1 MQKHLKLNKSQVT
14 YVVLPLLVAWELLRS
29 LLFCSLSTSELPL
42 IKQTYW
48 AFLHVSTISFFIR
61 TDHLLQLLLNKVHFS
76 SMFTLV
82 VGKSTKIQFK
92 RKNRLIWL
100 RIFRYCFQEKSET
113 ENLCVF
119 VLLVR
124 YKLSSTTKIFWSIW
138 KHFWTTPSENL

>member
-1 MQKHLKLNKSQVT
+1 MQKHLKFTKSQVT
-14 YVVLPLLVAWELLRS
+14 YVVLPPLVAWELLRS
-29 LLFCSLSTSELPL
+29 LLFRSLSTSKLPL

-61 TDHLLQLLLNKVHFS
+61 TDHLLQLLLNKVHFF

-92 RKNRLIWL
+92 RKIRLIWL

-138 KHFWTTPSENL
+138 KHF